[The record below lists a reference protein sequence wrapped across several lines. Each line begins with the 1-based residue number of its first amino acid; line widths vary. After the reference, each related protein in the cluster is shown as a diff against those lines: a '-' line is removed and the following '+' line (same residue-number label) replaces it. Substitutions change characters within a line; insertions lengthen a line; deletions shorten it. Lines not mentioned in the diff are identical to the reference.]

1 MIVFI
6 ICSTLT
12 WFFITIKDIVNS
24 DKKEYL
30 ISSSFAIY
38 YAMPIMISSW
48 GLVFST
54 NKILFS
60 NEIQPISLWMIA
72 LFIFSLFIFSMKT
85 RTFFFNESIARKKLI
100 EEKKDLLLVIQE
112 SREEKI
118 NYVIV
123 CINILVALFT
133 IEFFY

>member
-6 ICSTLT
+6 VCSVLT

-30 ISSSFAIY
+30 ISSAFAIY
-38 YAMPIMISSW
+38 YAMPIIISSW

-54 NKILFS
+54 NRILFS
-60 NEIQPISLWMIA
+60 NETQPINLWEIA
-72 LFIFSLFIFSMKT
+72 SFILSLFIFSMQT

-118 NYVIV
+118 NYAIL

-133 IEFFY
+133 VEFFY